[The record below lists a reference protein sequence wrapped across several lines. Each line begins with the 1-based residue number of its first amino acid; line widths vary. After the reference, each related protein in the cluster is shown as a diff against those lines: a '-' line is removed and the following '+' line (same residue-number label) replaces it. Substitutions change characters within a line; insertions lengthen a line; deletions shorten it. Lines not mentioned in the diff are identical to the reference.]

1 MIEQD
6 ILCYISF
13 KPEYI
18 NKVYQHKDK
27 FSENGIKCLEILKN
41 KHQNGEEIGFNVLEN
56 LVPDDYL
63 KGVINSN
70 AYLMEQ
76 KGKTIDQ
83 VLLSLEKEY
92 ARKIAEGI
100 TKSDDIKDIEEKIN
114 SLNTVFAKT
123 KSVEVINLKQAGMR
137 FFDNIDK
144 TADPRYYVK
153 TRNWSILNKV
163 MKFTKGDVIIV
174 AGRPAMGKSAFAL
187 SLAIELAKNSCKGIF
202 FSLEMGEE
210 QLINRI
216 VSQLSQV
223 EIQKLQSKEEY
234 NKTTNDECNRLT
246 KAIEEMS
253 RLSEYLKLVSGSFST
268 ADVLDIVEQEKPQ
281 YIIIDYVQLLRTQ
294 SRSGRTEEVQRIS
307 MELKA
312 LAMKYKI
319 VVIELAQ
326 LSRAVESRPD
336 RRPTLSDLKETSQ
349 LEQDASGVM
358 MLYRNSY
365 YVEND
370 EDKTKLELL
379 IRKNRNGP
387 VGVINYNFFGEI
399 QKVGERI

>member
-6 ILCYISF
+6 ILSYIMV
-13 KPEYI
+13 KPEFI
-18 NKVYQHKDK
+18 SKVYSYREK
-27 FSENGIKCLEILKN
+27 FSETGAKFLEILNTKQ
-41 KHQNGEEIGFNVLEN
+41 KQGEEFKNECFSEISQN
-56 LVPDDYL
+56 YL
-63 KGVINSN
+63 QAVMNSTG
-70 AYLMEQ
+70 YLMEK
-76 KGKTIDQ
+76 KGKTLDQ

-100 TKSDDIKDIEEKIN
+100 AKTDNLEEIEEGIN
-114 SLNTVFAKT
+114 ALNTVFAKT
-123 KSVEVINLKQAGMR
+123 KSIEIINLKQAGLR
-137 FFDNIDK
+137 FFYNIDK
-144 TADPRYYVK
+144 TADPQYYVK

-163 MKFTKGDVIIV
+163 MKFTKGDVFII
-174 AGRPAMGKSAFAL
+174 AGRPAMGKSAFSL
-187 SLAIELAKNSCKGIF
+187 SLAIEFAKNGCKGIF

-210 QLINRI
+210 QLISRI

-223 EIQKLQSKEEY
+223 EIKKLLSSEEYNKATKEEY
-234 NKTTNDECNRLT
+234 NRITN
-246 KAIEEMS
+246 AIEEMKN
-253 RLSEYLKLVSGSFST
+253 LSENLKLVSGSFST
-268 ADVLDIVEQEKPQ
+268 ADILEIVEQERPQ
-281 YIIIDYVQLLRTQ
+281 YIIVDYVQLLRTQ
-294 SRSGRTEEVQRIS
+294 SRAGRTEEVQRIS

-326 LSRAVESRPD
+326 LSRAVETRPD
-336 RRPTLSDLKETSQ
+336 KRPTLSDLKETSQ

-370 EDKTKLELL
+370 EDETKLELL

>member
-1 MIEQD
+1 M
-6 ILCYISF
+6 
-13 KPEYI
+13 
-18 NKVYQHKDK
+18 
-27 FSENGIKCLEILKN
+27 
-41 KHQNGEEIGFNVLEN
+41 
-56 LVPDDYL
+56 
-63 KGVINSN
+63 
-70 AYLMEQ
+70 
-76 KGKTIDQ
+76 
-83 VLLSLEKEY
+83 SLEKEY

-163 MKFTKGDVIIV
+163 MKFTKGDVFIV

-234 NKTTNDECNRLT
+234 NKTTDDECNRLT